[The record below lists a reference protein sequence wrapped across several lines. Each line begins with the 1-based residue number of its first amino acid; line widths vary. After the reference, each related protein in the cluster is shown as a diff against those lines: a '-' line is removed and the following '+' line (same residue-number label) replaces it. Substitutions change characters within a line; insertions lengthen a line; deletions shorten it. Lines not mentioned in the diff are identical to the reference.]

1 MASHTSDKTSLIMSR
16 TRFGKIFL
24 TFSFI
29 LTLSIT
35 KSIAGDSTA
44 AAPAPDASAGS
55 SLVDQGKQ
63 IFEDNCKSCH
73 NIHTASVGPAL
84 AKVEGRVPGGR
95 KAIFPWIRN
104 SKAVLKTGDPY
115 FTKVYNDHGKAEM
128 TAFPTF
134 TDQEINAVLDYVK
147 SEENKAPVAGG
158 VASDSTK
165 TGGQQGGGNGGG
177 AYDTVILV
185 LIVVV

>member
-1 MASHTSDKTSLIMSR
+1 MALHTSDKTSLIMSR

-29 LTLSIT
+29 LSLSFT
-35 KSIAGDSTA
+35 NSFAEESTGAG
-44 AAPAPDASAGS
+44 APAPAADASAAS
-55 SLVDQGKQ
+55 PLVAKGKQ
-63 IFEDNCKSCH
+63 IFDDNCKSCH

-95 KAIFPWIRN
+95 KSLFPWIRN

-115 FTKVYNDHGKAEM
+115 FTKVYEANGKAEM

-134 TDQEINAVLDYVK
+134 TDEEINAVLDY
-147 SEENKAPVAGG
+147 
-158 VASDSTK
+158 
-165 TGGQQGGGNGGG
+165 
-177 AYDTVILV
+177 
-185 LIVVV
+185 